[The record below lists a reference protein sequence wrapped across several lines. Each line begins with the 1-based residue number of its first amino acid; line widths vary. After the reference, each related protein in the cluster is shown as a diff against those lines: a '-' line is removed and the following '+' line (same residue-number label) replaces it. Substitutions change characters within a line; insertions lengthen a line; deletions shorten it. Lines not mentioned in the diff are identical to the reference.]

1 MNKFIFLTVMAC
13 VLSLPKYALSQVCN
27 AALQEQLQICTEN
40 ALDSCGDSVTEC
52 STSSLAPSLRDVEE
66 RAINSCCL
74 QPKPLAH
81 IRCLRRERRSYL
93 PNPRNRRGVHTNWL
107 RNARIV
113 IRDLIENQCYQ
124 GAYSQVF

>member
-1 MNKFIFLTVMAC
+1 MKKFIFLTVMAGL
-13 VLSLPKYALSQVCN
+13 LSLPEYVLGQVCN
-27 AALQEQLQICTEN
+27 AELDEQLRTCTED
-40 ALDSCGDSVTEC
+40 ALDSCGASITEC
-52 STSSLAPSLRDVEE
+52 STTRIAPSLRDVEE

-74 QPKPLAH
+74 QTRTRAQT
-81 IRCLRRERRSYL
+81 RCLRRERRSYL
-93 PNPRNRRGVHTNWL
+93 PNPRNRRGVHNNWL